1 MEYTSGEEWQKFI
14 IEVATVGA
22 NRYEATVFTDNSL
35 DIEDLLEKAN
45 EEAIVGTH
53 ERNKIFGE
61 SKLAF
66 EKALQFPFDH
76 FLLTES
82 KRYTKAKRQLT
93 NQQAGSLR
101 AWRRVQRFLYSARGP
116 WGLSSAEHQDELK
129 HWKLSNVENFS
140 RMRLKL
146 CNNYNFDSHLEAS
159 QARDNRNVT
168 NDELKKTLPD
178 IDVKPML
185 EDENDGD
192 EDWNALVPNPAL
204 V

>member
-1 MEYTSGEEWQKFI
+1 MKAKFSPKLTIYVRYKCRNVSFDLSYKLTKANVNFRNQFLEYTSGEEWQKFI

-93 NQQAGSLR
+93 NQQAG
-101 AWRRVQRFLYSARGP
+101 F
-116 WGLSSAEHQDELK
+116 
-129 HWKLSNVENFS
+129 
-140 RMRLKL
+140 
-146 CNNYNFDSHLEAS
+146 
-159 QARDNRNVT
+159 
-168 NDELKKTLPD
+168 
-178 IDVKPML
+178 
-185 EDENDGD
+185 
-192 EDWNALVPNPAL
+192 
-204 V
+204 